1 MNRLGVFIC
10 HCGKNIARTVNI
22 EALREKAATLPNVVL
37 AKAYL
42 YLCSKPGQTMIA
54 DDIRKHDLDRVL
66 VAACSPRLHGK
77 TFAQTAQR
85 AGLNPYLLDMANIRE
100 HCSWVHIDGAEGTE
114 KAFSIIRGG
123 LGRLLY
129 AEPLKPFQ
137 SPVTKRVLVIGG
149 GIAGIQAALDI
160 ANSGYEVYL
169 VEKSPSL
176 GGHMAQL
183 GETFPTLDCSS
194 CILTPKMVEVS
205 QNEHVHLLS
214 YSEVTRIEGN
224 IGQFQVTVRLR
235 PRYVDETLCTGC
247 GDCVPTCP
255 VVVPN
260 EFDQG
265 LGARKAIYLPFPQAV
280 PAVYT
285 IDWDACLNTDKLIIC
300 ENCYK
305 NCEARAINFL
315 MEPQERMFEVG
326 AIVLA
331 TGYELMPVAHIG
343 EYGGDGYEDVID
355 GLQFE
360 RMLSASGPTGG
371 VVRRP
376 SDGCIPQNVVFVQ
389 CAGSRDPEHGIP
401 YCSKVCCMYTAK
413 HALLYKH
420 AVPDGQV
427 YVFYIDIRAAG
438 KGHEE
443 FVQKVMSEERILY
456 LRGKVSKIFKSG
468 DKLVVW
474 GADTL
479 SGRQVEIEADLV
491 VLAMAVIPSSG
502 SQKLARTLHIASDL
516 SGFFSE
522 AHPKLRPLESNT
534 DGIFLAGAAQFAK
547 DITDTVSQATG
558 AAGKALS
565 LLANDFISLEPTIS
579 EVEEGL
585 CRGCG
590 LCVSI
595 CPFGAAKMSLSAK
608 AGAMV
613 AGINPIL
620 CKGCGLCAAGCLSG
634 AVTLKG
640 SSFKQIFAQ
649 LEEMV

>member
-1 MNRLGVFIC
+1 
-10 HCGKNIARTVNI
+10 
-22 EALREKAATLPNVVL
+22 
-37 AKAYL
+37 
-42 YLCSKPGQTMIA
+42 
-54 DDIRKHDLDRVL
+54 
-66 VAACSPRLHGK
+66 
-77 TFAQTAQR
+77 
-85 AGLNPYLLDMANIRE
+85 
-100 HCSWVHIDGAEGTE
+100 
-114 KAFSIIRGG
+114 
-123 LGRLLY
+123 
-129 AEPLKPFQ
+129 
-137 SPVTKRVLVIGG
+137 
-149 GIAGIQAALDI
+149 
-160 ANSGYEVYL
+160 
-169 VEKSPSL
+169 
-176 GGHMAQL
+176 
-183 GETFPTLDCSS
+183 
-194 CILTPKMVEVS
+194 
-205 QNEHVHLLS
+205 
-214 YSEVTRIEGN
+214 
-224 IGQFQVTVRLR
+224 
-235 PRYVDETLCTGC
+235 
-247 GDCVPTCP
+247 
-255 VVVPN
+255 
-260 EFDQG
+260 
-265 LGARKAIYLPFPQAV
+265 
-280 PAVYT
+280 
-285 IDWDACLNTDKLIIC
+285 
-300 ENCYK
+300 
-305 NCEARAINFL
+305 
-315 MEPQERMFEVG
+315 
-326 AIVLA
+326 
-331 TGYELMPVAHIG
+331 
-343 EYGGDGYEDVID
+343 
-355 GLQFE
+355 
-360 RMLSASGPTGG
+360 
-371 VVRRP
+371 
-376 SDGCIPQNVVFVQ
+376 
-389 CAGSRDPEHGIP
+389 
-401 YCSKVCCMYTAK
+401 MYTAK

-479 SGRQVEIEADLV
+479 SGHQVEIEADLV

-579 EVEEGL
+579 GVEEGL

-595 CPFGAAKMSLSAK
+595 CPFGAVKMLPSTRT
-608 AGAMV
+608 GAMV

-620 CKGCGLCAAGCLSG
+620 CKGCGLCTASCLSG
-634 AVTLKG
+634 AITLKG